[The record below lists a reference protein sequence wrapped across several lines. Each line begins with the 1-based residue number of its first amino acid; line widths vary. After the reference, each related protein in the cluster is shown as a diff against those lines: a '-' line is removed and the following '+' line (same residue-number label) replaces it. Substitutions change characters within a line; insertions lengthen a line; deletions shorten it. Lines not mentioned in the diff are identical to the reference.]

1 MSSKPTTDRSL
12 GDTNLFYVALTYHS
26 DGREIV
32 GAHHSLRLLR
42 LRQQYIQRDH
52 SSLNAMIGFDDQIS
66 ICISCQIQDFLLM
79 TSLRDM
85 HKVLRRSPIVSLVGD
100 ARRGALN

>member
-52 SSLNAMIGFDDQIS
+52 SSLNAMIGFDDR
-66 ICISCQIQDFLLM
+66 ISCQIQDFLLM

-100 ARRGALN
+100 ARRRALN